1 MTTKKRRG
9 VWREIKKHKVMYLF
23 LLPAVILVL
32 IFAYLPM
39 GGIVMAFQ
47 KFDLVK
53 GFAHSPW
60 VGLKHFATFLKDAD
74 FFLSVKNTL
83 VINLLSIL
91 FGFPLPVFFAIMIF
105 SMAAGPYKHVT
116 QTISY
121 LPHFVS
127 WVVVAGLVYKI
138 LDVNT
143 GIVNVLLMR
152 LGYEPVPFMR
162 EPDNFWAIIT
172 TVSIW
177 KELGWGSIIY
187 LAALSGIPAEQYEAA
202 TVDGANSRQRLLYIT
217 LPGMAPTI
225 GLMFIFTVG
234 GLLKDS
240 FDAVYNLRNALVS
253 STANTIEYYVLA
265 KGVLGGK
272 LSLAAAI
279 GLAQSVFSLALV
291 VSANAISRKIRGY
304 GAF

>member
-1 MTTKKRRG
+1 
-9 VWREIKKHKVMYLF
+9 
-23 LLPAVILVL
+23 
-32 IFAYLPM
+32 
-39 GGIVMAFQ
+39 
-47 KFDLVK
+47 
-53 GFAHSPW
+53 
-60 VGLKHFATFLKDAD
+60 
-74 FFLSVKNTL
+74 
-83 VINLLSIL
+83 
-91 FGFPLPVFFAIMIF
+91 
-105 SMAAGPYKHVT
+105 
-116 QTISY
+116 
-121 LPHFVS
+121 
-127 WVVVAGLVYKI
+127 
-138 LDVNT
+138 
-143 GIVNVLLMR
+143 
-152 LGYEPVPFMR
+152 
-162 EPDNFWAIIT
+162 
-172 TVSIW
+172 
-177 KELGWGSIIY
+177 LGWGSIIY

-291 VSANAISRKIRGY
+291 VSANAVSRKIRGY